1 MKRLII
7 LMIAAFMVISA
18 CAPQT
23 KTQKGAAYGTAGG
36 AAAGAAIGQAI
47 GKDTQ
52 STLWGAAIGAAVGG
66 LAGAG
71 VGHMMDRQEQQLRN
85 AVAATEA
92 ASVQRQQNLLKVVLK
107 GDLTFD
113 TDSAQI
119 KPGFQSEISRIANV
133 MQQYPQTVI
142 RVEGHT
148 DSRGTN
154 AYNQRLSER
163 RANVVKQALA
173 NNGVS
178 PSRIR
183 AVGMGESMPVATN
196 ETAAG
201 RLQNRRV
208 EIKIAPNQY

>member
-1 MKRLII
+1 
-7 LMIAAFMVISA
+7 
-18 CAPQT
+18 
-23 KTQKGAAYGTAGG
+23 
-36 AAAGAAIGQAI
+36 
-47 GKDTQ
+47 
-52 STLWGAAIGAAVGG
+52 
-66 LAGAG
+66 
-71 VGHMMDRQEQQLRN
+71 MMDRQEQQLRN

-92 ASVQRQQNLLKVVLK
+92 ASVQRQQNLVKIVLR

-163 RANVVKQALA
+163 RANAVKQALA